1 MSRPKQCRIVSTPP
15 PADGFRPYGGP
26 YKGPRGGRR
35 RRRKASI
42 LQYDEYEAVRLL
54 DYEGKQ
60 QAEAAAVMGVSR
72 PTLPRIYDGARKVI
86 AESLVEGRRLEISGG
101 NVNFE
106 GKFKN
111 IITHNIMKQK
121 IAIPTSEGK
130 LSAHFGKAPE
140 ITFITIEE
148 GKITGQEVL
157 KAPEHEHG
165 AMPRFMAKNG
175 ATDVLCGC
183 LGAGAMDLV
192 KRLGMNLHAGA
203 PALPVDEVVKQY
215 LEETIEYEQDS
226 NCDHSGCGEHHR
238 HRHGNC

>member
-1 MSRPKQCRIVSTPP
+1 M
-15 PADGFRPYGGP
+15 
-26 YKGPRGGRR
+26 
-35 RRRKASI
+35 
-42 LQYDEYEAVRLL
+42 
-54 DYEGKQ
+54 
-60 QAEAAAVMGVSR
+60 
-72 PTLPRIYDGARKVI
+72 
-86 AESLVEGRRLEISGG
+86 EGRRLEISGG

-148 GKITGQEVL
+148 GKVTGQEVL

-175 ATDVLCGC
+175 ATDILCGC

-215 LEETIEYEQDS
+215 LEETISTSRTATATTPDAASMPASPRQLLILKYG
-226 NCDHSGCGEHHR
+226 SGITRLSASVRNVSACR
-238 HRHGNC
+238 ANR